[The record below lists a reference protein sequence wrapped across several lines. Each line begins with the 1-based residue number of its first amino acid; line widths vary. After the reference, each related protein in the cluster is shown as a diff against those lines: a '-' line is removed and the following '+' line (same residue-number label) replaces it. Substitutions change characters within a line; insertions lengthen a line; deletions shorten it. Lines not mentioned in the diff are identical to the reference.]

1 MYRSRTDRM
10 LGGVLGG
17 MAKSLGWSATRV
29 RVAFVLLSILS
40 AAFPGIAVYI
50 VLWLV
55 VPEEPY
61 STSYSARA

>member
-1 MYRSRTDRM
+1 MNVYRSRDERV

-29 RVAFVLLSILS
+29 RVAYVLLSVLS

-50 VLWLV
+50 VLWIV
-55 VPEEPY
+55 VPEEP
-61 STSYSARA
+61 AIRHA